1 MLKRHVSKALG
12 KVAHAHSREKE
23 EIVNQASAIFQK
35 AHLIS
40 GRVHNERAHKTMD
53 EALAFSRDA
62 KKELGLLSRES
73 ERLSTRIHSEKLAH
87 LIERSVSGIG
97 KMEETI
103 SKMESL
109 SEAEFAKET
118 HTLARMMEEEKANIS
133 QLHSMIG
140 KIKCNQV
147 AHALFEVEKAKLIIS
162 ELEADISSVRAAL
175 TKEKK
180 VERTEILKSHI
191 VNAMVA
197 AQSGKLLIDERSV
210 SVKSDFNTREEAFY
224 MGGLMQEAL
233 SGFFEGEGMK
243 KAFEEMGQGKHHVM
257 VGNFK
262 TEFLNGEAHKLKLS
276 IGKREV
282 GTEGLSYRPVSME
295 LERRHLE
302 EAGRRRPSKPL
313 Y

>member
-1 MLKRHVSKALG
+1 MEKEQWLSEARWNISVLKRLVSKALG

-224 MGGLMQEAL
+224 MGGLMQ
-233 SGFFEGEGMK
+233 
-243 KAFEEMGQGKHHVM
+243 
-257 VGNFK
+257 
-262 TEFLNGEAHKLKLS
+262 
-276 IGKREV
+276 
-282 GTEGLSYRPVSME
+282 
-295 LERRHLE
+295 
-302 EAGRRRPSKPL
+302 
-313 Y
+313 